1 MKEFR
6 ITAGTAGQ
14 TSLKYITKLL
24 PLAPLNLLHK
34 SIRKKNITLNNK
46 KCSGKEILNNN
57 DTIQIWFSDETFSLF
72 SKNIRKKRVP
82 KQKKFDFAKHII
94 YEDAHIMI
102 VNKPAGI
109 LTQGDQSEEFTL
121 NDALLNYCNDK
132 ESSTVKPSVCNRLD
146 RNTSGLVLCGKT
158 IRGLQ
163 TLNEIIKTRR
173 LIKTYR
179 CIVWGSTK
187 KEETLN
193 GFLLKDTTKNKV
205 TIYDNEIKNSLP
217 IKTKYKR
224 ISLIEKN
231 GFPCSLLE
239 VQLITGRAH
248 QIRAHLSYIGHPL
261 LGDKKYGTKESI
273 ALSNELKIK
282 HQLLQAFS
290 LTFPLLQG
298 ELSYLSKKTF
308 ILKNSIE
315 DYI

>member
-1 MKEFR
+1 
-6 ITAGTAGQ
+6 
-14 TSLKYITKLL
+14 
-24 PLAPLNLLHK
+24 
-34 SIRKKNITLNNK
+34 
-46 KCSGKEILNNN
+46 
-57 DTIQIWFSDETFSLF
+57 
-72 SKNIRKKRVP
+72 
-82 KQKKFDFAKHII
+82 
-94 YEDAHIMI
+94 MI

-163 TLNEIIKTRR
+163 TLNEIIKNRS

-193 GFLLKDTTKNKV
+193 GFLLKDTAKNKV
-205 TIYDNEIKNSLP
+205 TIYDKETENSLP

-224 ISLIEKN
+224 IALIEKN

-239 VQLITGRAH
+239 VRLITGRTH

-298 ELSYLSKKTF
+298 ELSYLSQKTF
-308 ILKNSIE
+308 ILKKSIG